1 MPLCHAETLDLSS
14 GCSPA
19 VCFVFL
25 SRQRTQGHRFTDQ
38 GTEAKAGILSLHHLI
53 LIKALPLPGDQ
64 PPALSTRVY
73 QQDRLPH
80 GKCELSAGEGKRKC
94 SQKDYTLFP
103 KKTLYVVYSWAGGG
117 GGGPPRHVDYQEETL
132 SGKKRKVVAGQQGVK
147 SARRGP
153 AESPEPSRLAVPTP
167 PHPARVCPL
176 HLPRPRCGSILNDT
190 DGLFSCWEEAST
202 KYITKKKFPWC

>member
-1 MPLCHAETLDLSS
+1 MDFTAAVPLCPAETWDLSS

-38 GTEAKAGILSLHHLI
+38 GTEAKAGILSLHQLI
-53 LIKALPLPGDQ
+53 LIKALRLPGGQ

-80 GKCELSAGEGKRKC
+80 GKCELSAREGKRKC

-103 KKTLYVVYSWAGGG
+103 KKLRMWFFLGGAGQ
-117 GGGPPRHVDYQEETL
+117 GPPRHVDHQEETL
-132 SGKKRKVVAGQQGVK
+132 TGKKRKVVAGQQGVK

-153 AESPEPSRLAVPTP
+153 AESPEPSRLAVPNPFT
-167 PHPARVCPL
+167 L
-176 HLPRPRCGSILNDT
+176 LGSAL
-190 DGLFSCWEEAST
+190 ST
-202 KYITKKKFPWC
+202 FPGHAVGPY